1 MSGPLPFWLKV
12 FSLPNAPCLRTR
24 RILREMTDC
33 LQSTPWHLRTYFA
46 VIMSH
51 CSSFWMNVYQRPNTT
66 TTLACIASGSV
77 RIRSKEQETRVQD
90 RIKNG
95 VSKREILV
103 DKPRDFENHPLGL
116 LCRSKH
122 VHHHLMLSSAVIN

>member
-1 MSGPLPFWLKV
+1 
-12 FSLPNAPCLRTR
+12 
-24 RILREMTDC
+24 
-33 LQSTPWHLRTYFA
+33 
-46 VIMSH
+46 MSH

-77 RIRSKEQETRVQD
+77 WIRSKEQETRVQD

-95 VSKREILV
+95 ASKLKSREGVGKKGKEILV
-103 DKPRDFENHPLGL
+103 ETNPGILKTTL
-116 LCRSKH
+116 LAFNFMSKH